1 MKPWLA
7 FFLAFFAACTM
18 DYSPKPLAY
27 NRIDLPT
34 HISRKSVDD
43 AQFWKS
49 FIYEDAQI
57 KTDRRNPSWNT
68 LIFPNYNAEVFL
80 TYFPLSDTL
89 GLETLLEE
97 MHQLS
102 FDHQQ
107 KANAIEVNPK
117 ELNNGNLILEY
128 KLKGNAA
135 TPYQFCITDS
145 TRNYLRGALYFRN
158 SPNYDSTL
166 PVLNFLEKEL
176 SIFMDSLKW
185 QN

>member
-1 MKPWLA
+1 MNRWLTLL
-7 FFLAFFAACTM
+7 FLPIIACTI
-18 DYSPKPLAY
+18 DYAPKPLAY
-27 NRIDLPT
+27 NRID
-34 HISRKSVDD
+34 ISTAIEHKTVNTPY
-43 AQFWKS
+43 FWKS
-49 FIYEDAQI
+49 HIYDNAVV
-57 KTDRRNPSWNT
+57 KNDSKNPSWST
-68 LIFPNYNAEVFL
+68 VIFPKYNAEVFL

-107 KANAIEVNPK
+107 KANAIEVNPR

-145 TRNYLRGALYFRN
+145 SRHYLRGALYFRN

-166 PVLNFLEKEL
+166 PVLHFLEQEL
-176 SIFMDSLKW
+176 ALFMDSLEWK
-185 QN
+185 N